1 LKRFAD
7 WKCNVR
13 KKARKLALS
22 QVKTGG
28 GPPDTPLTN
37 AENRLLDLTGEAV
50 VNGLENIPEPA
61 ALVEPPAAP
70 VEPPAAPVE
79 PPAPLVESPAPR
91 VEPPAPPVKL
101 PTPCPATRL
110 TQKINNNKPLSHK
123 QKQTKTT
130 LAASVQ
136 NLVANDATTINLL
149 QQINENLQALVNI
162 KEKEVRILEL
172 KLKLKYPE
180 AEIQLD
186 DAQ

>member
-1 LKRFAD
+1 VCK
-7 WKCNVR
+7 
-13 KKARKLALS
+13 
-22 QVKTGG
+22 
-28 GPPDTPLTN
+28 
-37 AENRLLDLTGEAV
+37 
-50 VNGLENIPEPA
+50 PA
-61 ALVEPPAAP
+61 ALVEPPAAPVELPAAP

-79 PPAPLVESPAPR
+79 PPAPLVELPAPL